1 MADENISI
9 GITAHENVTP
19 TARRVVTALDSMG
32 DSANKQDPKLEALE
46 QALEGAEDA
55 AADLAA
61 RMKVAEAAIKRMGNE
76 ALKSAAKI
84 EALEK
89 KLNSL
94 NRAGT
99 LGGGRNNN
107 GGIFGGLTGQLKG
120 PSGFLKLIMIP
131 TILDAVGAVT
141 TLGSAATAAGAA
153 GIAGLA
159 PLLGLAAGIPVLYSA
174 VGQAFGVFKMASE
187 GLKKSFENL
196 QEPYEE
202 MQKAVTEKLT
212 PGIDD
217 LSKSVER
224 LMPTVQKAMVGT
236 SKVISQ
242 TASNLGNYLDEART
256 KAQLGA
262 VMGNNN
268 QILDSMGS
276 AAISG
281 IRSLM
286 DVMVAAGPMVSRL
299 ASDFSGFMASIARWT
314 GSNGNAMSSF
324 FDSTYSVVQQVLQ
337 VVRDLGVALFN
348 IFSQGAELG
357 GEMGQVIQDL
367 ASNFR
372 AWTESVEGQESIG
385 EWFARSKPIIW
396 EVGLLIRDIAK
407 ALGTLSMDG
416 TVLKTLQTLRTDAL
430 PAIVQM
436 TQAASGQFLPVLA
449 EILGTISQIMIDL
462 NIGPGVL
469 QAIAG
474 ALRVIADVINSL
486 PGPVKELLG
495 YLVTMSAFVKLGGF
509 LGILSGGGK
518 GGAIS
523 GLFSKLAGAG
533 TGLIQIIRGIQ
544 TGLVTVGQAA
554 SAALGV
560 VSRFL
565 IVAAGIGAGI
575 HLIQGFTMSQELFD
589 AAEAAGE
596 LNAELEKT
604 FTFEGWEEQR
614 SQLASMK
621 EEYTALGELT
631 DPKTAWTGVQTM
643 AHYAKAAITGLWDSN
658 AAAAM
663 FAEGPETVQS
673 ALEEQILAAERTQQE
688 YNSMLQSVANDVFNQ
703 GKPSW
708 LQQSFAE
715 GSTEMEQVAKWAEA
729 AGVNA
734 GMGFE
739 EARAKITAY
748 YNAVVAADPATAQFY
763 QSLQTLGD
771 SAASAG
777 QKVDAFAS
785 ALDALSSALQGGDK
799 RDAAVRVAQG
809 WKQLSDAAE
818 GANISMKNGHVQ
830 FRATAQDNWALHEA
844 LSSQASAM
852 NDVAVATYK
861 QTGSIS
867 KATSAYENYYN
878 RMVSNVQR
886 STGLAKSAAQEL
898 VNQYALTPDMVRT
911 VFSTPGV
918 EQAIEAGISVKNILE
933 YIDGDTV
940 MPKVDPSQ
948 LEMLKSIFGDLTGG
962 TNAPVIPTLEGNPA
976 ALVAS
981 QLPPGGVPLPI
992 TPQMAGNIQ
1001 SALGSSWTGLGAPG
1015 GGMTIPITPVAAPGS
1030 SGPVPGIPTEQ
1041 TVKIKATPP
1050 PPVNVQVNRGQITAA
1065 QTAMGNLRNNAR
1077 NIPPVAVRVQSGQ
1090 VTNAIETVS
1099 TLKSRVSSIP
1109 QGHARVNYSQVDA
1122 AIRRVQALKQQLN
1135 QLSGIHATPSVTV
1148 NGLDP
1153 ALSSARALAN
1163 VIAGYQD
1170 KSFTITTTY
1179 KQVGS
1184 PPKNCFAGGPV
1195 NPGQDYIVGELGPE
1209 LYVTRGGRTEIIG
1222 KHGQEQ
1228 RTFPMPGKI
1237 IPNHELPQRVLVN
1250 SSGVSSNDL
1259 REFSSAVA
1267 GRTAKPVRNRGR
1279 HEYMAPTQAVVNI
1292 GTVNA
1297 QHDIDIV
1304 GAVKRGIAEAERN
1317 RRERT

>member
-19 TARRVVTALDSMG
+19 TARRVVSALDSMG
-32 DSANKQDPKLEALE
+32 DSATKQDPKLEALE

-61 RMKVAEAAIKRMGNE
+61 RMKIAEASIKRMGNE

-99 LGGGRNNN
+99 LGNGRN
-107 GGIFGGLTGQLKG
+107 GGGVFGGLTGQLKG

-159 PLLGLAAGIPVLYSA
+159 PLTGLAAGIPILYSTI
-174 VGQAFGVFKMASE
+174 GQAFGVFKMASE

-196 QEPYEE
+196 QKPYEE

-212 PGIDD
+212 PGMDD
-217 LSKSVER
+217 LSESVER

-242 TASNLGNYLDEART
+242 TASNLGNYFDEART
-256 KAQLGA
+256 KAQLGS

-268 QILDSMGS
+268 QILGSMGS

-286 DVMVAAGPMVSRL
+286 DVMVAAGPMVARL
-299 ASDFSGFMASIARWT
+299 ASDFSGFMSSIARWT
-314 GSNGNAMSSF
+314 GSNGGAMSSF
-324 FDSTYSVVQQVLQ
+324 FESTYSVVQQVLD
-337 VVRDLGVALFN
+337 VVRDLSVALFN
-348 IFSQGAELG
+348 IFKQGAELG

-367 ASNFR
+367 ASDFR
-372 AWTESVEGQESIG
+372 SWTESVEGQESIG
-385 EWFARSKPIIW
+385 DWFERSKPIIW
-396 EVGLLIRDIAK
+396 EVGRLIADIAK

-416 TVLKTLQTLRTDAL
+416 TVLNTLQTLRTDAL

-436 TQAASGQFLPVLA
+436 AQAASGQFLPALA
-449 EILGTISQIMIDL
+449 QILGAIAQIMTDL
-462 NIGPGVL
+462 KIGPAVL
-469 QAIAG
+469 QTIAG
-474 ALRVIADVINSL
+474 ALRIISDIIAGL
-486 PGPVKELLG
+486 PGPIKELLG
-495 YLVTMSAFVKLGGF
+495 YLVTMGAFVKLGGF

-518 GGAIS
+518 GGAIG

-533 TGLIQIIRGIQ
+533 TGLIQILRGVQ
-544 TGLVTVGQAA
+544 AGLVTVGQAA
-554 SAALGV
+554 SAALAV

-565 IVAAGIGAGI
+565 IIAAAIGAGI
-575 HLIQGFTMSQELFD
+575 HLIQGFTMSQELYD
-589 AAEAAGE
+589 AAEAAGA

-604 FTFEGWEEQR
+604 FTFEGWKEQQA
-614 SQLASMK
+614 QLAEMK

-663 FAEGPETVQS
+663 FAEGPETVQA
-673 ALEEQILAAERTQQE
+673 ALEEQILAAERTQQQ

-708 LQQSFAE
+708 LQQSFTE

-734 GMGFE
+734 GTGFE

-763 QSLQTLGD
+763 ESLQTLGD
-771 SAASAG
+771 AASTSA

-785 ALDALSSALQGGDK
+785 ALDALTSALQGGDK

-830 FRATAQDNWALHEA
+830 FRAAAQDNWALHGA
-844 LSSQASAM
+844 LSSQADAM

-948 LEMLKSIFGDLTGG
+948 LEMLKSIFGDLTNG
-962 TNAPVIPTLEGNPA
+962 TNAPVTPTLEGDPA

-1001 SALGSSWTGLGAPG
+1001 SALGSSWTGLGA
-1015 GGMTIPITPVAAPGS
+1015 GMNIPITPVAAPGS
-1030 SGPVPGIPTEQ
+1030 GGPIPGIPTEQ
-1041 TVKIKATPP
+1041 TVKIKAPPP
-1050 PPVNVQVNRGQITAA
+1050 PPVTIQVNKGQIQAA
-1065 QTAMGNLRNNAR
+1065 QNSMSNLRGAAR
-1077 NIPPVAVRVQSGQ
+1077 IPPVVVRVQTGQ
-1090 VTNAIETVS
+1090 VTNAIETVQNLRS
-1099 TLKSRVSSIP
+1099 KVSGIP
-1109 QGHARVNYSQVDA
+1109 QGNARVNYNQVDA
-1122 AIRRVQALKQQLN
+1122 AIRRVQVLKQQLN
-1135 QLSGIHATPSVTV
+1135 QLSSINATPSVTV
-1148 NGLDP
+1148 SGLDS
-1153 ALSSARALAN
+1153 ALSGARSLASAIAN
-1163 VIAGYQD
+1163 LQD
-1170 KSFTITTTY
+1170 KTITVTTVY
-1179 KQVGS
+1179 KTEGKV
-1184 PPKNCFAGGPV
+1184 PEFAGGPV
-1195 NPGQDYIVGELGPE
+1195 VPRQTYQVGELGPE
-1209 LYVTRGGRTEIIG
+1209 LYISRGGRSEMIG
-1222 KHGQEQ
+1222 TRGQET

-1237 IPNHELPQRVLVN
+1237 IPNHELPQRLLVN
-1250 SSGVSSNDL
+1250 SAAGVNSGDL
-1259 REFSSAVA
+1259 REFASAVA
-1267 GRTAKPVRNRGR
+1267 GHTATPTRRR
-1279 HEYMAPTQAVVNI
+1279 SSHEYMAPAQNVVNI
-1292 GTVNA
+1292 GTINA
-1297 QHDIDIV
+1297 KHDIDIS
-1304 GAVKRGIAEAERN
+1304 GAVQRGIAEAERN